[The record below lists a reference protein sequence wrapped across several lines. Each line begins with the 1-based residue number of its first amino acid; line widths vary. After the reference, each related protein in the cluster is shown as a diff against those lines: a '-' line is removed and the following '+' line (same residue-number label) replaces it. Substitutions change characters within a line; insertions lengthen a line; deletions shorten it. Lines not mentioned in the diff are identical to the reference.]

1 MNNRTE
7 SVLFAVV
14 LILAYVIIVTQIYKA
29 GQHNPESGTI
39 ALLVQKQVKLV
50 QEAEHRGYARGF
62 EACQE
67 QF

>member
-29 GQHNPESGTI
+29 GQHNPESG
-39 ALLVQKQVKLV
+39 AVSLLVQKQV